1 MPSMKVAQLRTLPAG
16 SGAKPT
22 LPTTFDLFGSSI
34 GAEKPMP
41 SHQIAALPCMN
52 VVWHSFQLKPITP
65 GGAHS
70 RMIFWYHV
78 AASIAAGV
86 SVSSFL
92 PSA

>member
-1 MPSMKVAQLRTLPAG
+1 
-16 SGAKPT
+16 
-22 LPTTFDLFGSSI
+22 
-34 GAEKPMP
+34 MP
-41 SHQIAALPCMN
+41 SHQIAARPCMN

-92 PSA
+92 PSARDGLLVPLQQDVVPERHVGVLQAAADEAIDALRRDR